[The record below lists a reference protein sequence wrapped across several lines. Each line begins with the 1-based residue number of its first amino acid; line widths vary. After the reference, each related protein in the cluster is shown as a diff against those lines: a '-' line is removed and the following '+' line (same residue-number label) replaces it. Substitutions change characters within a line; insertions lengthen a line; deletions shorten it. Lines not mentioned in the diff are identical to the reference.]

1 MSLLWGRSSAAPT
14 VIFYDT
20 VRLGWSNETSS
31 LRLGS
36 KRTLVW
42 HGAGLSRRPTL
53 GGNPFPRLRSAC
65 FTGNQTFHG
74 QGRVSL
80 RNFAGKGSYT
90 GRLQVL
96 ILVSMS
102 LAAAS
107 RKFAESL
114 TPPPSM
120 DWETLLLGDD
130 LKDMERSVDRF
141 ETQMTAWRTD
151 TSMKLRKGLD
161 VLRKAASEVDPAS
174 TRDIF
179 AETLAGAI
187 AGLEQ
192 AIRSLSEPMH
202 EREDIIA
209 RLLVISSLA
218 PGVARLVRK
227 QLRRVER
234 TRVLSYN
241 ALVDWYYTILAFL
254 SEFEPDEER
263 GPTFSDPAELERFIR
278 SDLA

>member
-1 MSLLWGRSSAAPT
+1 
-14 VIFYDT
+14 
-20 VRLGWSNETSS
+20 
-31 LRLGS
+31 
-36 KRTLVW
+36 
-42 HGAGLSRRPTL
+42 
-53 GGNPFPRLRSAC
+53 
-65 FTGNQTFHG
+65 
-74 QGRVSL
+74 
-80 RNFAGKGSYT
+80 
-90 GRLQVL
+90 
-96 ILVSMS
+96 MS